1 MPLLITLSVL
11 AVNLTDLFKIIAKFL
26 VFEFQIRYWYIQA
39 AQSYLR
45 CKTKSWFKIFPRVLE
60 LDKVRT
66 WYKLAWFIHN
76 SFFIAR
82 RPRDDIS
89 LNLKSAVFWKPE
101 IPWKVPDA
109 LKFLCQGRYSTLI
122 ELYLI
127 SYNNKKEYQNILT
140 YCLSLLPSQSFIF
153 WCNRERCNLLD
164 CKYFTDRRALEPSL
178 LSQRQMYTLS
188 KLRGATLASRQSHVS
203 TENDAEQS

>member
-39 AQSYLR
+39 AQSYLC

-66 WYKLAWFIHN
+66 WYKLAWFIHS

-109 LKFLCQGRYSTLI
+109 LKLLCQGRYSTLI

-164 CKYFTDRRALEPSL
+164 CNRSVLVVVE
-178 LSQRQMYTLS
+178 RQKKCGGCGEGWLWTY
-188 KLRGATLASRQSHVS
+188 
-203 TENDAEQS
+203 